1 MKKGIFITFEGGEGS
16 VKSTH
21 IACAADYLRKKKK
34 KVLVVRD
41 PGSTQI
47 SEAIR
52 AILLDSKNQEM
63 AMETELFL
71 YLAARAQFVKEMI
84 MPALQ
89 KGMVVISD
97 RFEDSTVVYQGFAG
111 GISPKRIQKI
121 VPEARGNLVP
131 QLTFLLDVSVEE
143 GLRRAGRTDRMEQ
156 KSVAFH
162 EKIRRGYLALAR
174 KNRKRFMVIATEAP
188 FDKVR
193 KKIEEGLDRAIA

>member
-16 VKSTH
+16 GKSTH

-156 KSVAFH
+156 
-162 EKIRRGYLALAR
+162 
-174 KNRKRFMVIATEAP
+174 
-188 FDKVR
+188 
-193 KKIEEGLDRAIA
+193 

>member
-1 MKKGIFITFEGGEGS
+1 M
-16 VKSTH
+16 KSTH